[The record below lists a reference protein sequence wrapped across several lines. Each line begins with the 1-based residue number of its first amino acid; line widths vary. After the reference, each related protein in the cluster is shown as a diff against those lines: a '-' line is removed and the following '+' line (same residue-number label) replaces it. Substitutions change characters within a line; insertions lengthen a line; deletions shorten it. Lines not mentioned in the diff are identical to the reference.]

1 MTTQPVTPGAF
12 APRRG
17 RPGAAL
23 VGLAR
28 ARRTVSLYG
37 SEHPVTERTIGEVFD
52 ALQHALEGRRALRI
66 GILED
71 TFVMG
76 RSVLLEESLRL
87 SSLLLDLRDRQ
98 IGLIEF
104 LPGLEPWEV
113 TKLAE
118 VLSLRPGELQRF
130 ATPMAALV
138 AKGVTHVALAAGR
151 PLGADDEVEVRVD
164 PRDVYRAG
172 LRVIDDLFHQASRDA
187 PLDLRKAGMVVTS
200 LLDVLSDDRAA
211 LLGIAALRHYDEETA
226 HHSVNVAIL
235 ALMVSQRLRLDR
247 PMLMAVGL
255 AALLHDIGKIRVP
268 REILNKES
276 PLTADEMATLRRHT
290 FYGAHLLRNLP
301 GVARLAMV
309 VAFEHHANYN
319 LSGYPTL
326 VAKDAPHPLARL
338 IHIADFYDA
347 SVASTS
353 GARGRMLPH
362 LAMRFIIDGAGRTF
376 DPMLARVFQQVLGT
390 YPIGS
395 VVELSSGEIAVVQR
409 PSDGDAERPIVKVVS
424 TAKGPVDPR
433 VIDLED
439 TVDVHIARGL
449 DPEEAG
455 IDARAHL

>member
-1 MTTQPVTPGAF
+1 VSTQPAIPGAF
-12 APRRG
+12 APRRA

-37 SEHPVTERTIGEVFD
+37 AEHPVTERTIAEVHA
-52 ALQHALEGRRALRI
+52 ALQQALEGRRALRI
-66 GILED
+66 GIQED

-87 SSLLLDLRDRQ
+87 SSLLLDLRDRH
-98 IGLIEF
+98 IGVIEF
-104 LPGLEPWEV
+104 LPGLEAWEV
-113 TKLAE
+113 SKLAE

-130 ATPMAALV
+130 TTPMAAL
-138 AKGVTHVALAAGR
+138 AERGVQHITIAAGR
-151 PLGADDEVEVRVD
+151 PLDADDEVEVRVD

-187 PLDLRKAGMVVTS
+187 PLDLRKSSMVVTS

-235 ALMVSQRLRLDR
+235 ALMAAQRLRLDR
-247 PMLMAVGL
+247 TLLVAVGL

-268 REILNKES
+268 REVLNKETA
-276 PLTADEMATLRRHT
+276 LTADERETLRRHT

-301 GVARLAMV
+301 GPARLAMV

-319 LSGYPTL
+319 LSGYPRL
-326 VAKDAPHPLARL
+326 VAKDVPHPLTRL
-338 IHIADFYDA
+338 IQIADFYDA
-347 SVASTS
+347 AVAST
-353 GARGRMLPH
+353 GRARGRMLPH

-376 DPMLARVFQQVLGT
+376 DAMLARVFQQVLGA

-409 PSDGDAERPIVKVVS
+409 PSDRDAERPVVKVVA
-424 TAKGPVDPR
+424 TGKGPIEPR
-433 VIDLED
+433 VVDLED
-439 TVDVHIARGL
+439 SLDPHITRGL
-449 DPEEAG
+449 DPEDVG
-455 IDARAHL
+455 IDARAHV

>member
-1 MTTQPVTPGAF
+1 MTTQPAPLGAF
-12 APRRG
+12 TQRRA

-37 SEHPVTERTIGEVFD
+37 AEHPVTERTIGEVFD
-52 ALQHALEGRRALRI
+52 ALQQALEGRRGLRI
-66 GILED
+66 GIMED
-71 TFVMG
+71 TFVIG
-76 RSVLLEESLRL
+76 RAVLLEESLRL
-87 SSLLLDLRDRQ
+87 SSLLVDLRDRQ

-104 LPGLEPWEV
+104 LPGLESWEV

-118 VLSLRPGELQRF
+118 VLALRPGELQRF
-130 ATPMAALV
+130 ASPMAALE
-138 AKGVTHVALAAGR
+138 AKGVTHIGIAAGR

-235 ALMVSQRLRLDR
+235 ALMVGQRLRLER

-276 PLTADEMATLRRHT
+276 ELTAEERETLRRHT

-319 LSGYPTL
+319 LSGYPRL

-347 SVASTS
+347 SVAST
-353 GARGRMLPH
+353 GAAHGRMLPYQT
-362 LAMRFIIDGAGRTF
+362 MRFIIDGAGRTF

-395 VVELSSGEIAVVQR
+395 VVELNSGEIAVVQK
-409 PSDGDAERPIVKVVS
+409 PSERDAERPVVKVVS
-424 TAKGPVDPR
+424 TPNGPIKPR
-433 VIDLED
+433 VVDLESD
-439 TVDVHIARGL
+439 VDLHITRGL
-449 DPEEAG
+449 DPEDAG